1 MSACVIYDSV
11 FHSGFSFLKL
21 CGENLRFPIPRGNS
35 LTKYVCM
42 QYKQVY
48 QNQIPAGQK
57 FLIELLLQFVVGGGS
72 RSTKLSQHIF
82 EKKKIA
88 ESRRYLLYTTTI
100 TKAFLIVVSRFFNL
114 HTAIEK
120 SGIIAALKVHTQKVQ
135 FGGKVSVCLYVHYF
149 SFASDP
155 LL

>member
-35 LTKYVCM
+35 LT
-42 QYKQVY
+42 KQVY

-88 ESRRYLLYTTTI
+88 ESRRYLLYATTYYH
-100 TKAFLIVVSRFFNL
+100 KSFFNCREQIL
-114 HTAIEK
+114 QSSYYHQNIK

-149 SFASDP
+149 FCIR
-155 LL
+155 